1 MHDKGRFGTL
11 LATVLAAC
19 ATPFAT
25 PAVAHAGAGAA
36 PGGSASYDCK
46 SEGDATTAATPVT
59 FALIDRPSSTRPGDA
74 VPMKGALRITLSDA
88 EADKSKLTLARK
100 AKIDATSFNLVAEV
114 GGKELN
120 LEPTSVTS
128 TLTTVKAPFTL
139 SARVSYPDL
148 IIPSSATGPVIIRMP
163 TTEKA
168 PTPAPEASAVPEIPE
183 TPEAPEAS
191 EASRASAVP
200 VGETFT
206 ARLRQDSSIVPDRTI
221 SCSADTPAREATVAR
236 IPVATPAEGG
246 TAPPAGTDDHGTTP
260 EGLAPE
266 SGAGLPVDAP
276 AAGEAPPPEV
286 PSAASTASASGASTE
301 AAGTE
306 LSSAPIPPRTVSDE
320 TFVPGWMLA
329 LFISVFPVAAISY
342 AVRLRRRL
350 HGLQAMTT
358 SP

>member
-1 MHDKGRFGTL
+1 MQDKGRFGTL

-25 PAVAHAGAGAA
+25 PAVAHAGTGAA

-59 FALIDRPSSTRPGDA
+59 FALIDRPSSARPGDA
-74 VPMKGALRITLSDA
+74 VPLKGALRITLSDA
-88 EADKSKLTLARK
+88 EAEKSKLTLARK
-100 AKIDATSFNLVAEV
+100 AKIDTTSFNLVAEV
-114 GGKELN
+114 GGKEVN

-148 IIPSSATGPVIIRMP
+148 VIPSSATGPVIIRMP
-163 TTEKA
+163 TTEKT
-168 PTPAPEASAVPEIPE
+168 PTPAPEASEVPEIPE
-183 TPEAPEAS
+183 APEAR
-191 EASRASAVP
+191 ETSRASAVP

-236 IPVATPAEGG
+236 IPVAAPAQGG
-246 TAPPAGTDDHGTTP
+246 TVPPAGSDEPATPP
-260 EGLAPE
+260 EGPAPE

-286 PSAASTASASGASTE
+286 PSAASTASASGASAE

-306 LSSAPIPPRTVSDE
+306 LSSAPIPPGTVSDE

-329 LFISVFPVAAISY
+329 LFISVFPVAAVSY